1 MAQFEPII
9 VKLVS
14 YEAENKGEET
24 EMKNYITTPIYY
36 VNGEAHIGHA
46 YTTFIADTLARHSRL
61 LGNETYFLTGT
72 DEHGQKIEEAA
83 KKLNKPTQQF
93 ADEISATFK
102 NLWDSFDISY
112 DQFIRTTDEKHKH
125 GVQAAFLKMVEKG
138 DIYKDFYEGNYCV
151 SCETFFPE
159 SQLMDGGCCPDC
171 GRATTILK
179 EESYFFRLSKYE
191 QPLLDYYEAHNDFI
205 LPKSRKNEVISF
217 VKGGLHDLSVTR
229 TSFNWGVHLP
239 ESLNDP
245 KHVMYVWLDALMNY
259 VTALGYGNGE
269 ENMDFW
275 PATTQL
281 VGKDILRFHAI
292 YWPAFLMSLD
302 LPLPK
307 HIGAH
312 GWWTRDGEKMSKS
325 KGNVVDPIE
334 VAKHY
339 GVENFRYFMMREV
352 PFGQD
357 GDFSQR
363 ALIDRMNSDLS
374 NDLGNLLNRVI
385 GMSEKY
391 SDFMIDSVDVLKYHS
406 KEIDDA
412 HVIITSLEEYMK
424 DLQLHRYLEELWKV
438 FTIGNKAI
446 EEHAPWVK
454 IKEGRTDEALATVA
468 LVANLLAKASMMLHS
483 IMPHTTTT
491 VANALGFEINTTSYN
506 DLILNKDLLKTFTIK
521 KIPPLFPRVDEPLMD
536 EAPKA
541 MMTEEPAIIMTV
553 TKTEEKKV
561 TTVPEEG
568 LITIDQF
575 FQTSLKIGTVI
586 EAQEVPKSS
595 KLLRLQVD
603 LGEEVPRQI
612 VAGIKEYYSAESLV
626 GTQVCVVANLKPA
639 KLMGLLSEGMLLAA
653 KDADGLSLIRPEK
666 PRAIGSSI
674 G

>member
-1 MAQFEPII
+1 LAQFEPII

-483 IMPHTTTT
+483 IMPHTTAT

-541 MMTEEPAIIMTV
+541 MITEEPAIIITV